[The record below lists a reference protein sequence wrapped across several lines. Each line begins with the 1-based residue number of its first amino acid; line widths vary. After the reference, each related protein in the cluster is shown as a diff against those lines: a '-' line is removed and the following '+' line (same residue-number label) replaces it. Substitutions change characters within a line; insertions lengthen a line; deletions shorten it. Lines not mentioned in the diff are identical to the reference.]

1 MAEQR
6 SDGLTQALVQFI
18 RGARLADV
26 DEKVRSIATSGFID
40 TVAVMLAG
48 QSEHSTKIVLNY
60 VARFGSQGDASVIG
74 SGLKAAPAAAAL
86 ANGTSAHAHDFD
98 DTQLSSTPD
107 RVYGLMSHP
116 SAPVLGAVLPI
127 AEMVRASGEATLM
140 AYLIGV
146 ETTCRVCDAIEP
158 SHYLRGF
165 HSTSTAGIFGAAAA
179 ASCLLGLD
187 EEQTRCAL
195 GLAASMSSGI
205 RGNFGEMAKPL
216 HAGRASEGGVVA
228 ALLAKDGFTA
238 HRNALEAPDGFFK
251 TFGGENSVD
260 DPAIAEDPLW
270 GYRKAKS
277 RGFDEA
283 RFMDRLGTR
292 WSFQDPGISI
302 KPYPSVV
309 LSHPSMTTLLE
320 ILQDKKIAPASIEK
334 INVYAGPT
342 VLRLK
347 YAVPANGTE
356 GKFSLLFC
364 LALIATQRSAPLRD
378 FSDANVVR
386 PDLVDMMGRI
396 SLLPDPEIA
405 ALGYSVIASDIEVIL
420 KDGSVHRKKSGP
432 YKGSPANPLTDEEL
446 ELKFRQCAVEALA
459 PDAVDRAYEA
469 VRRVAGLPDIRQL
482 TAVLTTPGQASH
494 TP

>member
-1 MAEQR
+1 MTDQL
-6 SDGLTQALVQFI
+6 SGGLTQALVRFVLNT
-18 RGARLADV
+18 RMADV
-26 DEKVRSIATSGFID
+26 DDEVLRIATDGFID
-40 TVAVMLAG
+40 SVAVMLAG
-48 QSEHSTKIVLNY
+48 QSEHATKIIVNY
-60 VARFGSQGDASVIG
+60 VERLGSKGDSTVIG
-74 SGLKAAPAAAAL
+74 TRLKAAPAAAAL

-98 DTQLSSTPD
+98 DTQLSATPD

-116 SAPVLGAVLPI
+116 SAPALGAVLAV

-179 ASCLLGLD
+179 ASRLLDLD
-187 EEQTRCAL
+187 PEQMRCAL

-238 HRNALEAPDGFFK
+238 HRSALEAPDGFFK
-251 TFGGENSVD
+251 TFGGENSAD

-270 GYRKAKS
+270 GYRKARS

-283 RFMDRLGTR
+283 RFMDRLGKR
-292 WSFQDPGISI
+292 WAFQDPGISI

-309 LSHPSMTTLLE
+309 LSHPSMTTLLA
-320 ILQDKKIAPASIEK
+320 ILQDVQIAPTSIEK

-347 YAVPANGTE
+347 YAVPSNGTE

-364 LALIATQRSAPLRD
+364 LALIAVQRSAVLRD
-378 FSDANVVR
+378 FTDANVVR
-386 PDLVDMMGRI
+386 PDLCDMMERI
-396 SLLPDPEIA
+396 ALLPDQQIA
-405 ALGYSVIASDIEVIL
+405 ALGYSVIASEIEVIL
-420 KDGSVHRKKSGP
+420 KDGSVHRRRSGP
-432 YKGSPANPLTDEEL
+432 YKGSPANPLSAKEL
-446 ELKFRQCAVEALA
+446 ELKFRQCADEVLA
-459 PDAVDRAYEA
+459 PNSVDRAYA
-469 VRRVAGLPDIRQL
+469 AARSVAGLPDIRQL
-482 TAVLTTPGQASH
+482 TALLTPDG
-494 TP
+494 